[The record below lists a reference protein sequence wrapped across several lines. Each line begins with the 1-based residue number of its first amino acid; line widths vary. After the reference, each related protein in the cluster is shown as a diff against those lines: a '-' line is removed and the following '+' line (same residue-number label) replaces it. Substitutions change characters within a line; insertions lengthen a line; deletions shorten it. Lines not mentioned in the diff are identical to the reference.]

1 MMTSYLRQK
10 HGDIFGEL
18 LVEKALQRV
27 SPGYNF
33 QRRTDTARATNPVP
47 YRPDYF
53 SHKLHI
59 DQNEKLVA
67 YGVTHVAAIDS
78 HSRYVTAAT
87 TMPIKNNQVI
97 YTCIYRYVC
106 MQFM

>member
-33 QRRTDTARATNPVP
+33 QRRTDTARATNTV
-47 YRPDYF
+47 
-53 SHKLHI
+53 
-59 DQNEKLVA
+59 Q
-67 YGVTHVAAIDS
+67 T
-78 HSRYVTAAT
+78 
-87 TMPIKNNQVI
+87 
-97 YTCIYRYVC
+97 
-106 MQFM
+106 